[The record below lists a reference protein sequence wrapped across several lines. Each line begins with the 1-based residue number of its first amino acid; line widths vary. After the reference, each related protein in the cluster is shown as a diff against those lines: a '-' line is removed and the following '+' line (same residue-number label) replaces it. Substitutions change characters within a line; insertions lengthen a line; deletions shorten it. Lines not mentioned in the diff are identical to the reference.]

1 MASTYVQRKN
11 DVLRALRKA
20 RAVYR
25 RADSA
30 GEMLERELDRL
41 ILRKTLISP
50 ESLRGMVDR
59 YRAFAQMVTALNPA
73 LADVLTI
80 ASV

>member
-11 DVLRALRKA
+11 DIQRALRKA
-20 RAVYR
+20 RATYR

-30 GEMLERELDRL
+30 GESLERELDRL
-41 ILRKTLISP
+41 ILRKSLISP
-50 ESLRGMVDR
+50 ESLRGVVDR
-59 YRAFAQMVTALNPA
+59 YRAFAQLVTTLNPA
-73 LADVLTI
+73 LADVVTI